1 MSRLLRKT
9 WATWKKAALRI
20 ARFQTALVL
29 TLLYFVFFA
38 PFGFLLR
45 LFGWDPLQVGPRH
58 RKQATNWKQVRV
70 AEPELDSMRRQSQ
83 T

>member
-1 MSRLLRKT
+1 MSGLLRKT
-9 WATWKKAALRI
+9 WAAWKKAALRI

-29 TLLYFVFFA
+29 TLLYFAVLA
-38 PFGFLLR
+38 PLGLLLR
-45 LFGWDPLQVGPRH
+45 LFGWDPLQVGSRH
-58 RKQATNWKQVRV
+58 RKRATNWKEVRV